1 MKAMRGFS
9 LIELMIA
16 LVIVAIL
23 AAIAIPGYRNYVMR
37 VNRNDATAALLKIA
51 AAQEKFYLQNNTY
64 TNNLDDPPPAGLGIP
79 ATENGYY
86 TLGVAFVGGPTEG
99 FQATATVDADGPQ
112 AADDACTTFRINH
125 QDVRD
130 SEPDGIDVCW
140 R

>member
-1 MKAMRGFS
+1 MKATRGFS

-23 AAIAIPGYRNYVMR
+23 AAIAIPSYRNYVLR

-79 ATENGYY
+79 TTENGYY
-86 TLGVAFVGGPTEG
+86 TLAVTVGDPTRD
-99 FQATATVDADGPQ
+99 FLATATVDAGGPQ
-112 AADDACTTFRINH
+112 AADGACTTFTINH
-125 QDVRD
+125 QDVRT
-130 SEPDGIDVCW
+130 STPDGIDVCW

>member
-1 MKAMRGFS
+1 MKATRGFS

-16 LVIVAIL
+16 LLIVAIV

-37 VNRNDATAALLKIA
+37 ANRNDATAALMKIA

-79 ATENGYY
+79 TTDNGYY
-86 TLGVAFVGGPTEG
+86 TLAVAFVGGPTVG
-99 FQATATVDADGPQ
+99 FVATATVDAGGPQ
-112 AADDACTTFRINH
+112 AADVACTTFTINH
-125 QDVRD
+125 QDVRT
-130 SEPDGIDVCW
+130 STPDGIDVCW

>member
-1 MKAMRGFS
+1 MKSTRGFS

-16 LVIVAIL
+16 LLIVAIV

-37 VNRNDATAALLKIA
+37 ANRNDATAALMKIA

-86 TLGVAFVGGPTEG
+86 TLAVTVGDPTRD
-99 FQATATVDADGPQ
+99 FLATATVDAGGPQ
-112 AADDACTTFRINH
+112 AADVACTTFTINH
-125 QDVRD
+125 QDVRGSD
-130 SEPDGIDVCW
+130 PDGIDVCW